1 MSKTMPQT
9 LDQYW
14 STLVSQKFL
23 KFKNRSLACCVHNG
37 RWPQNMSLMF
47 CRYKPRFFS
56 VQVRS
61 RVFNLK
67 DKKNPALRESV
78 LCGLIEPEKFA
89 VMSSEEMA
97 SDEVSPA

>member
-1 MSKTMPQT
+1 M
-9 LDQYW
+9 
-14 STLVSQKFL
+14 
-23 KFKNRSLACCVHNG
+23 
-37 RWPQNMSLMF
+37 
-47 CRYKPRFFS
+47 
-56 VQVRS
+56 
-61 RVFNLK
+61 FNLK